1 MEEKEGAFKI
11 DLSASDVN
19 EEKISNIVPPKKING
34 AKIAI
39 ADAPPAK
46 NPAALLTAIG
56 LVLLAVLFA
65 AGYYSLWN
73 AIKTINISGAEEIA
87 GLSKEL
93 NEKIAMVNDLI
104 EQQKKSLKE
113 DISGVSAKIKTME
126 SNLAVVT
133 KAEKTN
139 RSELQSALE
148 AIQKELDPLKKQTND
163 IKQQADKIAGK
174 TEEVSSSMTKVQ
186 SAIQKNQQD
195 IERMSAAAVDAAKL
209 ESALKKER
217 DANKQTINALAN
229 DISTLKKA
237 VKDLEDRVSRLKN
250 TSTALPAPST
260 GSSSNNK
267 APSTSAPSSK
277 PGGIIEEEIY

>member
-87 GLSKEL
+87 GLSKDL

-113 DISGVSAKIKTME
+113 DISGVSAKMKTME

-133 KAEKTN
+133 KAEKTTK
-139 RSELQSALE
+139 SEFQSALE

-174 TEEVSSSMTKVQ
+174 TEEVSSSMTKLQ

-195 IERMSAAAVDAAKL
+195 IEKMSAVAVDAAKL

-217 DANKQTINALAN
+217 DANKQTINALTN

-250 TSTALPAPST
+250 TSTVLPAPST

-267 APSTSAPSSK
+267 APSTNTPSSK